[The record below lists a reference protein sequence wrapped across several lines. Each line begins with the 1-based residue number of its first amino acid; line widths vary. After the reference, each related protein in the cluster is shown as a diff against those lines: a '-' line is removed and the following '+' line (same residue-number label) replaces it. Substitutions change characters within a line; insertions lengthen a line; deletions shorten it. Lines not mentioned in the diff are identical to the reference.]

1 MSTYEPFEPDRIKHL
16 EFIQGVV
23 SRLGNNSFLMKG
35 WALTVAGAFFG
46 FAVNNQNRWLAV
58 ASALPTVTFW
68 GLDTYFLRC
77 ERLFRMLYKR
87 VSERDDEVAPF
98 FMEATSPTYVKDLSE
113 KTRHEVSWWRTL
125 RRPTLLLF
133 YGAILASAAVIFS
146 IIVTTNSNTRCG

>member
-68 GLDTYFLRC
+68 GLDAYFLRC

-87 VSERDDEVAPF
+87 VSDRDDEVAPF
-98 FMEATSPTYVKDLSE
+98 FMEATSPTYVKGLSE
-113 KTRHEVSWWRTL
+113 KTRQEVSWWRTL

-133 YGAILASAAVIFS
+133 YGAILASAAFIFS
-146 IIVTTNSNTRCG
+146 IIVTTNSSTRCG

>member
-1 MSTYEPFEPDRIKHL
+1 MSAYEQFEPDRIKHL
-16 EFIQGVV
+16 EFIQAVV
-23 SRLGNNSFLMKG
+23 SRLGNNAFLMKG

-46 FAVNNQNRWLAV
+46 FAVNNQDRWLAV

-87 VSERDDEVAPF
+87 VSDRNDEVAPF
-98 FMEATSPTYVKDLSE
+98 FMDATSPTYLKGLSQE
-113 KTRHEVSWWRTL
+113 DRNDVSWWRTF

-133 YGAILASAAVIFS
+133 YGAILISAVVIFA
-146 IIVTTNSNTRCG
+146 IVVTT